1 MLSEVIQSQP
11 ELLAIKEEWQALS
24 ASLPQSIGF
33 FGGWDF
39 AWHYIEVIKP
49 EKWFVVALRDPEKKQ
64 LVAVFAW
71 ELVNLQAGDVTYRA
85 VQPLGSS
92 LTPYVEF
99 TVVPR
104 HLRPVLQTLLNT
116 VLAQQVHID
125 VACLW
130 PLHEASPIYHTLT
143 EDMRHSDLLSTF
155 RYPGNLREI
164 ETRGLDYA
172 AYCRSKPGSSF
183 ANARYCERR
192 LGKEGALR
200 FTLCEPLPAADDI
213 VERLCAASAARFGE
227 QFAYRAKPGWKAFV
241 GELVNVLADQGI
253 AQVSTLRFNQA
264 IIASSLSF
272 WHKGRRYFY
281 LTHYDR
287 AYAHRSPGKILL
299 YRLIE
304 QTFADKGVFCFGAG
318 TYSYKEDW
326 AQSTG
331 ELKAAF
337 IFLNEQARRGLDTVI
352 DRDFIVRLGQV

>member
-11 ELLAIKEEWQALS
+11 ALLAIKEEWQALS
-24 ASLPQSIGF
+24 AVFPPSIGF

-49 EKWFVVALRDPEKKQ
+49 EKWFVVAIRDPETKQ

-71 ELVNLQAGDVTYRA
+71 ELINLKAGDFSYRA
-85 VQPLGSS
+85 VQPLGPI
-92 LTPYVEF
+92 LTSYIEVTVE
-99 TVVPR
+99 PR
-104 HLRPVLQTLLNT
+104 HLRTVLQTLLNT

-143 EDMRHSDLLSTF
+143 EDMRHSDLLRTF

-172 AYCRSKPGSSF
+172 AYCRSKPSSTF

-200 FTLCEPLPAADDI
+200 FTLCEPLPAANDI
-213 VERLCAASAARFGE
+213 VERLCASAAERFGD
-227 QFAYRAKPGWKAFV
+227 QFAYRTKPGWQAWV
-241 GELVNVLADQGI
+241 GEMVAALADQEI
-253 AQVSTLRFNQA
+253 AQVSTLRFNEA
-264 IIASSLSF
+264 IIASALSF
-272 WHKGRRYFY
+272 WHRGRRHYY
-281 LTHYDR
+281 LTHYDP
-287 AYAHRSPGKILL
+287 AYAHRSPGKILML
-299 YRLIE
+299 RLIE

-337 IFLNEQARRGLDTVI
+337 IFLNEQARRGLDKVI